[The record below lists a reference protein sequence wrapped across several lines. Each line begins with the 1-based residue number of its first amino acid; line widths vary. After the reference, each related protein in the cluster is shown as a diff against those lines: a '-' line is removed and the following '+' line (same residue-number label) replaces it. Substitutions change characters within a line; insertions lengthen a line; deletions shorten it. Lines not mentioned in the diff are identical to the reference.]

1 MRLPTYA
8 EARIALLNHLAC
20 LGWQTKP
27 RLKVPQA
34 CRDGHTLYFHKQ
46 AVYLDSH
53 SLFFDIR
60 QLSRDEFDA
69 MVADAI
75 ATRNGRDQRNA
86 DQHHSAAV

>member
-8 EARIALLNHLAC
+8 VARTSLLNHLAC

-27 RLKVPQA
+27 KLKVPQA
-34 CRDGHTLYFHKQ
+34 CRDGHILYFHKQ
-46 AVYLDSH
+46 AVYLDAH

-75 ATRNGRDQRNA
+75 ATRTQRTSENA
-86 DQHHSAAV
+86 DY